1 MRKLR
6 IILAL
11 PDFTARVDVPDAG
24 RRQLRE
30 AHFSV
35 VSFDNR
41 CHFDDDVAKRQLR
54 FRLF

>member
-30 AHFSV
+30 AHFEWFLLTTGATLTTMLPSA
-35 VSFDNR
+35 N
-41 CHFDDDVAKRQLR
+41 
-54 FRLF
+54 